1 MIKYNIKKGINLYHI
16 STQKF
21 KTVTASVNIHRPL
34 SKAEASLNAL
44 LVDVMHRGNKTLP
57 DMIAISK
64 YLQSL
69 YGAGFYT
76 NIKRKGEDQII
87 SFAVNVVSD
96 KYLSSEDCT
105 TKAILMMYD
114 MLLSPLAENDA
125 FKEDYALQEKTNLK
139 NDISALINDKR
150 SYSAWRIL
158 ELMCKGQRYGI
169 HELGT
174 ISDVDKITP
183 ASLYAHYLKIIN
195 ESPIDIFIT
204 GDVDIKKIV
213 EITKEA
219 FGSINPKNTCYPSC
233 EMYQAK
239 ADTEDVTEKF
249 DVTQAK
255 LCLGFATN
263 TMPTDPD
270 YPALMVYSGI
280 LGGGPHSKLFNNVRE
295 KLSLAYYVSS
305 RLERYKGIMTV
316 ASGIE
321 IANKQ
326 KALDEIN
333 LQLDAMKNG
342 DISDYEYTSTIKSI
356 TNSLKAFSDDIGY
369 SEDYYL
375 GQIVS
380 GRIVTIDELI
390 KSIEAVTIDDVVK
403 VADKITPQMVYFLTA
418 ESEANAE

>member
-16 STQKF
+16 STGKF
-21 KTVTASVNIHRPL
+21 KTVAASVNIHRPL
-34 SKAEASLNAL
+34 SKEEASMNAL
-44 LVDVMHRGNKTLP
+44 LTDVMHRGNKTFP

-87 SFAVNVVSD
+87 SFAINVVAD
-96 KYLSSEDCT
+96 KYIGGDECT
-105 TKAILMMYD
+105 EQAITMMYD
-114 MLLSPLAENDA
+114 VLLNPLVENDG
-125 FKEDYALQEKTNLK
+125 FKADYVEQEKINLK
-139 NDISALINDKR
+139 NDILALINDKR

-158 ELMCKGQRYGI
+158 ELMCASDRYGI

-174 ISDVDKITP
+174 VEDVDKITP
-183 ASLYAHYLKIIN
+183 TSLYAHYKKIIA

-204 GDVDIKKIV
+204 GDVDIKNIV
-213 EITKEA
+213 ELTKEA
-219 FGSINPKNTCYPSC
+219 FKDISPEKACYPVC
-233 EMYQAK
+233 EMYAK
-239 ADTEDVTEKF
+239 KPQTEDITEKF

-263 TMPTDPD
+263 TMPQDSD

-305 RLERYKGIMTV
+305 RLERYKGIMTI

-321 IANKQ
+321 IQNKQ

-333 LQLDAMKNG
+333 VQLDAMKKG
-342 DISDYEYTSTIKSI
+342 DISEYEYTSTIKSI
-356 TNSLKAFSDDIGY
+356 TNSLKAFGDDIGY

-375 GQIVS
+375 GQLVT
-380 GRIVTIDELI
+380 GKTVTIDELI
-390 KSIEAVTIDDVVK
+390 KNIEAVSIEDVIK
-403 VADKITPQMVYFLTA
+403 VAQKIEPQMVYFLTA
-418 ESEANAE
+418 ESEANA